1 MCQRLALVAVEQD
14 DVARL
19 FGRAAVYPPFETATR
34 SAHAGV
40 CQRFCHPSN
49 PRPIATPM
57 IRIAIT
63 PAAYEA
69 IIATLP
75 QGAPLWPV
83 QRQGGQCLVH
93 VEAAVVDRLRA
104 MRGPGEDYSDV
115 ILRLTQL
122 EASGT

>member
-1 MCQRLALVAVEQD
+1 
-14 DVARL
+14 
-19 FGRAAVYPPFETATR
+19 
-34 SAHAGV
+34 
-40 CQRFCHPSN
+40 
-49 PRPIATPM
+49 M

-83 QRQGGQCLVH
+83 PRQGGQCLVH